1 MGKSLVNAENTN
13 LKAGEGSTSSLK
25 FNAGVEFTLLGQK
38 FTAMMEKGTNLFRF
52 VLLPTPGAKNKAY
65 SIADI
70 CSGITESVNNLVTT
84 DGQNSPDTTIDTASV
99 VSSVQAYVPSA
110 SDAYKVYLNQIFLY
124 FCRDS
129 STSKPTNTFEYAFSI
144 SIKKD
149 DVRIDGINIVSLD
162 SVSINIWDTDRLN
175 ILEKMAMGNMDELLK
190 A

>member
-1 MGKSLVNAENTN
+1 MDTSLVNLENVNLENAN
-13 LKAGEGSTSSLK
+13 LKADEGSASSLK

-38 FTAMMEKGTNLFRF
+38 FTAMMEKDTKLFRF
-52 VLLPTPGAKNKAY
+52 VLLPTPGAKNKPY

-70 CSGITESVNNLVTT
+70 CSGITDSVNNLV
-84 DGQNSPDTTIDTASV
+84 NSPETTIDTVSV
-99 VSSVQAYVPSA
+99 VNNVKAYVPTATDS
-110 SDAYKVYLNQIFLY
+110 YMVYLNQIFLY
-124 FCRDS
+124 FCRDTA
-129 STSKPTNTFEYAFSI
+129 TSNPTNTFEYAFSI

-162 SVSINIWDTDRLN
+162 SVSINIWNTDRLN